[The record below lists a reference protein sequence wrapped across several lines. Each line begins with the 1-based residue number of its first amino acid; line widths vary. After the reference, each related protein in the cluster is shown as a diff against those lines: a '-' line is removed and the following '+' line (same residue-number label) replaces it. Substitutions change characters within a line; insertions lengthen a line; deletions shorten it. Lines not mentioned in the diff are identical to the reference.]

1 MESVLRIGRNRTI
14 NNSNQSCERVSEAFD
29 WIEQVFHD
37 MREFSERLEV
47 YARRKID
54 PLLKKQ
60 VVGILAL

>member
-1 MESVLRIGRNRTI
+1 MESVLYIGRNRTI
-14 NNSNQSCERVSEAFD
+14 NNSNQSCERVSEVFD

-60 VVGILAL
+60 VMGILAL

>member
-1 MESVLRIGRNRTI
+1 MESVLYIGRNRTI

-60 VVGILAL
+60 VMGILAL

>member
-1 MESVLRIGRNRTI
+1 MESVLYIGRNRTI

-47 YARRKID
+47 YSRRKID

-60 VVGILAL
+60 VMGILAL

>member
-1 MESVLRIGRNRTI
+1 MESVLYIGRNRTI
-14 NNSNQSCERVSEAFD
+14 NNNNQSCERVSEAFD

-54 PLLKKQ
+54 PLLEKQ

>member
-1 MESVLRIGRNRTI
+1 MESVVYIGRNRTI

-60 VVGILAL
+60 VMGILAL

>member
-1 MESVLRIGRNRTI
+1 MESALYIGRNRTI

>member
-1 MESVLRIGRNRTI
+1 MESVLYIGKNRAI
-14 NNSNQSCERVSEAFD
+14 NNNNQSCERVSEAFD

-54 PLLKKQ
+54 PLLEKQ